1 MVHEVE
7 ACKTKK
13 YKQLIIAMI
22 KSVDDEIIEHKIK
35 AKESEQKAIEILAS
49 TVKPN
54 ELESFEIKQNQAI
67 MATSLSIA
75 TAFTE
80 LKTKLIDI
88 IKI

>member
-1 MVHEVE
+1 MKEVE
-7 ACKTKK
+7 KLLDYEIDK
-13 YKQLIIAMI
+13 Y
-22 KSVDDEIIEHKIK
+22 KIK
-35 AKESEQKAIEILAS
+35 AKEAEQKAMKILAS

-88 IKI
+88 IKRKV